1 MKRNICRFVLLIAA
15 VGLVALCAWAQ
26 GGDETHVAN
35 SGQLTFGSAPY
46 LPSCLT
52 MAPEHGDP
60 SKGAFT
66 LLLKFTSGCTVPMH
80 WHTSAEELMLVSG
93 SGKMQM
99 QDGKTSL
106 VDRGGFV
113 YIPSKHPHAF
123 TCATACTAFLSG
135 DGVFDIHYV
144 DKSGNEIP
152 AEQALHTSRAS
163 ANVRAKKGM

>member
-1 MKRNICRFVLLIAA
+1 MKRYACRFVLLVAA

-26 GGDETHVAN
+26 GADETHIAN
-35 SGQLTFGSAPY
+35 SGQLKFGPGPN

-52 MAPEHGDP
+52 MAVEHGDP

-66 LLLKFTSGCTVPMH
+66 LLLKFTSGCRVPMH
-80 WHTSAEELMLVSG
+80 WHTSAEELILVSG

-99 QDGKTSL
+99 QDGTSST
-106 VDRGGFV
+106 VDRGGFA

-135 DGVFDIHYV
+135 DAAFDIHYV

-152 AEQALHTSRAS
+152 AEQALSVSKPKPA
-163 ANVRAKKGM
+163 AKKNVM

>member
-1 MKRNICRFVLLIAA
+1 MKRNTCRFVLLVAA

-35 SGQLTFGSAPY
+35 SGQLKFGPGPN

-52 MAPEHGDP
+52 MAVEHGDP

-66 LLLKFTSGCTVPMH
+66 LLLKFTSGCRVPMH

-99 QDGKTSL
+99 QGGKTSAL
-106 VDRGGFV
+106 DRGGFV
-113 YIPSKHPHAF
+113 HMPSKHPHAF
-123 TCATACTAFLSG
+123 TCVTACTAFLTG
-135 DGVFDIHYV
+135 DVAFDIHYV

-152 AEQALHTSRAS
+152 AEQALSTAKPKP
-163 ANVRAKKGM
+163 AAKKKAM

>member
-1 MKRNICRFVLLIAA
+1 MKRYVCRFVLLVAA

-26 GGDETHVAN
+26 GADETHIAN
-35 SGQLTFGSAPY
+35 SGQLKFGPGPN

-52 MAPEHGDP
+52 MAVEHGDP

-66 LLLKFTSGCTVPMH
+66 LLLKLTSGCRVPMH

-99 QDGKTSL
+99 QDGTSST
-106 VDRGGFV
+106 VDRGGFA
-113 YIPSKHPHAF
+113 YIPPKHPHAF

-135 DGVFDIHYV
+135 DAAFDIHYV
-144 DKSGNEIP
+144 DKSGKEIP
-152 AEQALHTSRAS
+152 AEQALSVSKPKPA
-163 ANVRAKKGM
+163 AKKNVM

>member
-1 MKRNICRFVLLIAA
+1 MKRTIGRFMLLVAA
-15 VGLVALCAWAQ
+15 VGLVALCAVAQ

-66 LLLKFTSGCTVPMH
+66 LLLKFASGCSVPMH
-80 WHTSAEELMLVSG
+80 WHSAAEELMLVSG
-93 SGKMQM
+93 SGKMQT
-99 QDGKTSL
+99 QDGKTSP
-106 VDRGGFV
+106 VDRSGFV
-113 YIPSKHPHAF
+113 YIPPKHPHAF
-123 TCATACTAFLSG
+123 TCVTACTAFLSG
-135 DGVFDIHYV
+135 AGAFDIHYM

-152 AEQALHTSRAS
+152 PEQALSTSKPKPP
-163 ANVRAKKGM
+163 ANKKGM

>member
-1 MKRNICRFVLLIAA
+1 MKRNTCRFVLLVAA

-35 SGQLTFGSAPY
+35 SGQLKFGPGPN

-52 MAPEHGDP
+52 MAVEHGDP

-66 LLLKFTSGCTVPMH
+66 LLLKFTSGCRVPMH

-99 QDGKTSL
+99 QDGTSSP
-106 VDRGGFV
+106 VDRGGFA
-113 YIPSKHPHAF
+113 YIPPKHPHAF

-135 DGVFDIHYV
+135 DAAFDIHYV

-152 AEQALHTSRAS
+152 AEQALS
-163 ANVRAKKGM
+163 AAKPKPAAKKKAM

>member
-1 MKRNICRFVLLIAA
+1 MKRNTQWFLLVAVAA
-15 VGLVALCAWAQ
+15 VILALPAWAQ
-26 GGDETHVAN
+26 GGDETHIAN
-35 SGQLTFGSAPY
+35 SSQLKFGPGPS

-99 QDGKTSL
+99 QDGKTSP

-113 YIPSKHPHAF
+113 YIPSKHSHAF
-123 TCATACTAFLSG
+123 TCVTACTAFLSG
-135 DGVFDIHYV
+135 DGAFDIHYV

-152 AEQALHTSRAS
+152 AEQALS
-163 ANVRAKKGM
+163 ATKPAAKKSTM

>member
-1 MKRNICRFVLLIAA
+1 MKRITHQCLLLAVAGAVLAFS
-15 VGLVALCAWAQ
+15 GWAQ
-26 GGDETHVAN
+26 SGDETHIAN
-35 SGQLTFGSAPY
+35 SSQLKFGSAPY

-66 LLLKFTSGCTVPMH
+66 LMLKFTSGCKVPMH

-99 QDGKTSL
+99 QDGTSST

-113 YIPSKHPHAF
+113 YVPPKHQHAF

-135 DGVFDIHYV
+135 DAAFDIHYV
-144 DKSGNEIP
+144 DKSGKEIP
-152 AEQALHTSRAS
+152 AEQALG
-163 ANVRAKKGM
+163 AKAPAKAPAKGKGM

>member
-1 MKRNICRFVLLIAA
+1 VKPYTRLFVLLAAA
-15 VGLVALCAWAQ
+15 VGLAALPTWAQ
-26 GGDETHVAN
+26 GGDEAHIAN
-35 SGQLTFGSAPY
+35 SSQLKFGGAPY
-46 LPSCLT
+46 LPACLT

-66 LLLKFTSGCTVPMH
+66 LMLKFTSGCTVPMH

-135 DGVFDIHYV
+135 DGAFDIHYV

-163 ANVRAKKGM
+163 AKVPAKKGM

>member
-1 MKRNICRFVLLIAA
+1 MKRHTCRFLLLVAT

-26 GGDETHVAN
+26 GGDETHIAN
-35 SGQLTFGSAPY
+35 PAQLKLGSAPY

-66 LLLKFTSGCTVPMH
+66 LMLKFTSGCRVPMH
-80 WHTSAEELMLVSG
+80 WHTSAEEVMLVSG
-93 SGKMQM
+93 SGKVQM
-99 QDGKTSL
+99 QDGKSTTL
-106 VDRGGFV
+106 DRGGFV
-113 YIPSKHPHAF
+113 YIPPKHPHAF

-135 DGVFDIHYV
+135 DAAFDIHYV

-152 AEQALHTSRAS
+152 AEQALG
-163 ANVRAKKGM
+163 AKAPTKAPAKGKGM

>member
-1 MKRNICRFVLLIAA
+1 MKRNTCRFVLLVAA

-26 GGDETHVAN
+26 GGDETHIAN
-35 SGQLTFGSAPY
+35 SGQLKFSGAPY

-52 MAPEHGDP
+52 MAAEHGDP

-66 LLLKFTSGCTVPMH
+66 LLLKFTSGCSVPMH
-80 WHTSAEELMLVSG
+80 WHTAAEELMLVSG

-99 QDGKTSL
+99 RDGTTST

-113 YIPSKHPHAF
+113 YIPPKHQHAF

-135 DGVFDIHYV
+135 NGAFDIHYV

-152 AEQALHTSRAS
+152 AEQALSMSKPKPA
-163 ANVRAKKGM
+163 AKKGGM

>member
-1 MKRNICRFVLLIAA
+1 MKLNICRFVLPVAA
-15 VGLVALCAWAQ
+15 VGLVALCAVAQ
-26 GGDETHVAN
+26 GGDETHIAN
-35 SGQLTFGSAPY
+35 SSQLKFGPGPS

-66 LLLKFTSGCTVPMH
+66 LLLKFTSRCTVPMH

-99 QDGKTSL
+99 QDGKTSP

-123 TCATACTAFLSG
+123 TCVTACTAFLSG
-135 DGVFDIHYV
+135 DGAFDIHYV

-152 AEQALHTSRAS
+152 AEQALSMTKPKPA
-163 ANVRAKKGM
+163 AKKKAM

>member
-1 MKRNICRFVLLIAA
+1 MLLVAA
-15 VGLVALCAWAQ
+15 VELVALCAVAQ

-35 SGQLTFGSAPY
+35 SAQLTFGSAPY

-52 MAPEHGDP
+52 LAPEHGDP

-66 LLLKFTSGCTVPMH
+66 LLLKFTSGCSVPMH

-93 SGKMQM
+93 SGKMQT
-99 QDGKTSL
+99 QDGKIST
-106 VDRGGFV
+106 VDRGGFA
-113 YIPSKHPHAF
+113 YIPAKHQHAF

-135 DGVFDIHYV
+135 AGAFDIHYV

-152 AEQALHTSRAS
+152 PEQALRAS
-163 ANVRAKKGM
+163 QASAKAPAKKGM

>member
-1 MKRNICRFVLLIAA
+1 MKRNTQWFLLVAVAA
-15 VGLVALCAWAQ
+15 VILALPAWAQ
-26 GGDETHVAN
+26 GGDETHIAN
-35 SGQLTFGSAPY
+35 SSQLKFGSAPY

-52 MAPEHGDP
+52 MAVEHGDP

-66 LLLKFTSGCTVPMH
+66 LLLKFTSGCRVPMH

-99 QDGKTSL
+99 QDGTSST

-113 YIPSKHPHAF
+113 HIPPKHPHAF

-135 DGVFDIHYV
+135 DAAFDIHYV

-152 AEQALHTSRAS
+152 AEQALSTAKPKP
-163 ANVRAKKGM
+163 AAKKKAM